1 MPLINGGPPP
11 TQPSP
16 SPPPLISPSHLPC
29 PKDFVLPKTQTPNSS
44 PMTTESFIWEA
55 TMAAVAERKRR
66 FSDEQVRSLETM
78 FEEQAKLEPRK
89 KQQLAAELGLQ
100 PRQVAIWFQNK
111 RARWKAKQLERSY
124 AALRADYDSLR
135 ADFESLLHQK
145 DVLAEEV
152 RRLAEELGRD
162 QSPEEGGG
170 GSVEIAAPA
179 AASPSSNATDSGEEV
194 KNENG
199 PSGSENQRFQGGNWP
214 AEHISAGGGGSQW
227 WEFLSY
233 EQ

>member
-11 TQPSP
+11 TQPVAVS
-16 SPPPLISPSHLPC
+16 SSSYISLPPPLSQRLC
-29 PKDFVLPKTQTPNSS
+29 FAQNPNSQFFPHDDREFHLGGDDGS
-44 PMTTESFIWEA
+44 GEA
-55 TMAAVAERKRR
+55 GAEEEAAAGSGARPPAPPGGDLVP
-66 FSDEQVRSLETM
+66 
-78 FEEQAKLEPRK
+78 EQARALE
-89 KQQLAAELGLQ
+89 E
-100 PRQVAIWFQNK
+100 
-111 RARWKAKQLERSY
+111 AKQLERSY

-199 PSGSENQRFQGGNWP
+199 PSGSEDQRFQGGNWP
-214 AEHISAGGGGSQW
+214 AELFPRRRRIAG
-227 WEFLSY
+227 WEFCRMSS
-233 EQ
+233 EIV